1 MENKKEVMEA
11 IMMGNSNN
19 MRMIEDL
26 LCELDVNEM
35 LNHYHMEISNRNYH
49 IERAGAFWN
58 DISEERIKSEN
69 AKVVE
74 DSEKIA
80 EIKRIL
86 EYLKR
91 LIEEEYKYK

>member
-11 IMMGNSNN
+11 IIMGNSNN

-35 LNHYHMEISNRNYH
+35 LNYYHMEISNRNYH

-74 DSEKIA
+74 DTKKIDK
-80 EIKRIL
+80 IWGIL
-86 EYLKR
+86 DELR
-91 LIEEEYKYK
+91 DLIYKE

>member
-74 DSEKIA
+74 DSKKIV
-80 EIKRIL
+80 EIWGIL
-86 EYLKR
+86 DELR
-91 LIEEEYKYK
+91 DLIYKE

>member
-74 DSEKIA
+74 DSKKID
-80 EIKRIL
+80 EIWGIL
-86 EYLKR
+86 DELR
-91 LIEEEYKYK
+91 DLIYKE